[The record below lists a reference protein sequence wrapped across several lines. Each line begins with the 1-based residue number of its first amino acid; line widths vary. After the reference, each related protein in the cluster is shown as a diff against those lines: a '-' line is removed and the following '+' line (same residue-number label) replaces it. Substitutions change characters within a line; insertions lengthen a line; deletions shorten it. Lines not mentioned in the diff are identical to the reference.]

1 MRALAMST
9 KLNKRQFLA
18 AEMLG
23 IGHRPSAV
31 AEKLAVTRETVSRWQ
46 KSPKF
51 EEIVTQSCINNLSA
65 ITTESALIISK
76 ANNAIIEA
84 FDNADSSA
92 CAKAS
97 IAIRYLACVGHQNN
111 VYQKL
116 KERMDR
122 LQRAESQDM
131 TPFQWVADILD
142 CIAELKAS
150 RGHISDAEYR
160 ERIDALFAKTRG
172 GNTPSAKTEFIP

>member
-31 AEKLAVTRETVSRWQ
+31 AEKLGVTRETVSRWQ
-46 KSPKF
+46 NSQEF

-65 ITTESALIISK
+65 ITAESALIISK

-84 FDNADSSA
+84 FDNTDASV

-97 IAIRYLACVGHQNN
+97 VAIRYLSCVGHQNN

-116 KERMDR
+116 NERKDR

-131 TPFQWVADILD
+131 TSFQWLADILD

-150 RGHISDAEYR
+150 RRHITDAEYR
-160 ERIDALFAKTRG
+160 EQIDGLFAKTKAG
-172 GNTPSAKTEFIP
+172 TEPSTTAEFVP

>member
-51 EEIVTQSCINNLSA
+51 EEIVTQSCITISA
-65 ITTESALIISK
+65 
-76 ANNAIIEA
+76 
-84 FDNADSSA
+84 
-92 CAKAS
+92 
-97 IAIRYLACVGHQNN
+97 Q
-111 VYQKL
+111 
-116 KERMDR
+116 
-122 LQRAESQDM
+122 LQPSQ
-131 TPFQWVADILD
+131 L
-142 CIAELKAS
+142 
-150 RGHISDAEYR
+150 
-160 ERIDALFAKTRG
+160 
-172 GNTPSAKTEFIP
+172 